1 MKYEY
6 NGKTLNIPDD
16 FIQNAMKNLSI
27 DEDEAIQLW
36 LEDNDYEVNEEQM
49 ALDAKA
55 KANVKVANIVKAR
68 AAEPSKKK
76 TQRERVKKED
86 PTKEGV
92 IAALAKALPE
102 LANAENVTI
111 VNAGTQHNV
120 IPDLCTFT
128 IDVRSNELY
137 SNHEL
142 FQLISK
148 EIHGEVKARSF
159 RLNSSHIPTHHP
171 LVQSLISMGK
181 VPFGS
186 PTLSDQALMP
196 FPSLKMGPG
205 ESSRSHTADEYIEIT
220 EIADAISTYTN
231 LLQNISL

>member
-68 AAEPSKKK
+68 AADPGKKK

-111 VNAGTQHNV
+111 VNAGKL
-120 IPDLCTFT
+120 ITFT
-128 IDVRSNELY
+128 LGEDTYKLDLVR
-137 SNHEL
+137 
-142 FQLISK
+142 QR
-148 EIHGEVKARSF
+148 KA
-159 RLNSSHIPTHHP
+159 
-171 LVQSLISMGK
+171 K
-181 VPFGS
+181 
-186 PTLSDQALMP
+186 
-196 FPSLKMGPG
+196 
-205 ESSRSHTADEYIEIT
+205 
-220 EIADAISTYTN
+220 
-231 LLQNISL
+231 

>member
-36 LEDNDYEVNEEQM
+36 LEDNDYEINEEQM

-68 AAEPSKKK
+68 AADPGKKK

-111 VNAGTQHNV
+111 VNTGKL
-120 IPDLCTFT
+120 ITFT
-128 IDVRSNELY
+128 IGEDTYKLDLVR
-137 SNHEL
+137 
-142 FQLISK
+142 QR
-148 EIHGEVKARSF
+148 KA
-159 RLNSSHIPTHHP
+159 
-171 LVQSLISMGK
+171 K
-181 VPFGS
+181 
-186 PTLSDQALMP
+186 
-196 FPSLKMGPG
+196 
-205 ESSRSHTADEYIEIT
+205 
-220 EIADAISTYTN
+220 
-231 LLQNISL
+231 

>member
-1 MKYEY
+1 MKYEF
-6 NGKTLNIPDD
+6 NGKMLNIPDD
-16 FIQNAMKNLSI
+16 FIKNAMKNLSI

-68 AAEPSKKK
+68 AAESSKKK

-111 VNAGTQHNV
+111 VNAGKL
-120 IPDLCTFT
+120 ITFT
-128 IDVRSNELY
+128 IGEDTYKLDLVR
-137 SNHEL
+137 
-142 FQLISK
+142 QR
-148 EIHGEVKARSF
+148 KA
-159 RLNSSHIPTHHP
+159 
-171 LVQSLISMGK
+171 K
-181 VPFGS
+181 
-186 PTLSDQALMP
+186 
-196 FPSLKMGPG
+196 
-205 ESSRSHTADEYIEIT
+205 
-220 EIADAISTYTN
+220 
-231 LLQNISL
+231 

>member
-68 AAEPSKKK
+68 AAEPAKKK

-111 VNAGTQHNV
+111 VNAGKL
-120 IPDLCTFT
+120 ITFT
-128 IDVRSNELY
+128 IGEDTYKLDLVR
-137 SNHEL
+137 
-142 FQLISK
+142 QRK
-148 EIHGEVKARSF
+148 TK
-159 RLNSSHIPTHHP
+159 
-171 LVQSLISMGK
+171 
-181 VPFGS
+181 
-186 PTLSDQALMP
+186 
-196 FPSLKMGPG
+196 
-205 ESSRSHTADEYIEIT
+205 
-220 EIADAISTYTN
+220 
-231 LLQNISL
+231 

>member
-16 FIQNAMKNLSI
+16 FIQNAMKTLSI

-68 AAEPSKKK
+68 AADPGKKK

-111 VNAGTQHNV
+111 VNAGKL
-120 IPDLCTFT
+120 ITFT
-128 IDVRSNELY
+128 IGEDTYKLDLVR
-137 SNHEL
+137 
-142 FQLISK
+142 QR
-148 EIHGEVKARSF
+148 KA
-159 RLNSSHIPTHHP
+159 
-171 LVQSLISMGK
+171 K
-181 VPFGS
+181 
-186 PTLSDQALMP
+186 
-196 FPSLKMGPG
+196 
-205 ESSRSHTADEYIEIT
+205 
-220 EIADAISTYTN
+220 
-231 LLQNISL
+231 

>member
-27 DEDEAIQLW
+27 NEDEAIQLW

-68 AAEPSKKK
+68 AAEPAKKK

-111 VNAGTQHNV
+111 VNAGKL
-120 IPDLCTFT
+120 ITFT
-128 IDVRSNELY
+128 IGEDTYKLDLVR
-137 SNHEL
+137 
-142 FQLISK
+142 QR
-148 EIHGEVKARSF
+148 KA
-159 RLNSSHIPTHHP
+159 
-171 LVQSLISMGK
+171 K
-181 VPFGS
+181 
-186 PTLSDQALMP
+186 
-196 FPSLKMGPG
+196 
-205 ESSRSHTADEYIEIT
+205 
-220 EIADAISTYTN
+220 
-231 LLQNISL
+231 

>member
-36 LEDNDYEVNEEQM
+36 LEDNDYEVNAEQM

-68 AAEPSKKK
+68 AAEPAKKK
-76 TQRERVKKED
+76 TQRERIKKED

-111 VNAGTQHNV
+111 VNAGKL
-120 IPDLCTFT
+120 ITFT
-128 IDVRSNELY
+128 IGEDTYKLDLVR
-137 SNHEL
+137 
-142 FQLISK
+142 QR
-148 EIHGEVKARSF
+148 KA
-159 RLNSSHIPTHHP
+159 
-171 LVQSLISMGK
+171 K
-181 VPFGS
+181 
-186 PTLSDQALMP
+186 
-196 FPSLKMGPG
+196 
-205 ESSRSHTADEYIEIT
+205 
-220 EIADAISTYTN
+220 
-231 LLQNISL
+231 

>member
-111 VNAGTQHNV
+111 VNTGKL
-120 IPDLCTFT
+120 ITFT
-128 IDVRSNELY
+128 IGEDTYKLDLVR
-137 SNHEL
+137 
-142 FQLISK
+142 QR
-148 EIHGEVKARSF
+148 KA
-159 RLNSSHIPTHHP
+159 
-171 LVQSLISMGK
+171 K
-181 VPFGS
+181 
-186 PTLSDQALMP
+186 
-196 FPSLKMGPG
+196 
-205 ESSRSHTADEYIEIT
+205 
-220 EIADAISTYTN
+220 
-231 LLQNISL
+231 

>member
-68 AAEPSKKK
+68 AAEPSKEK
-76 TQRERVKKED
+76 TQRGRVKKED

-111 VNAGTQHNV
+111 VNAGKL
-120 IPDLCTFT
+120 ITFT
-128 IDVRSNELY
+128 IGEDTYKLDLVR
-137 SNHEL
+137 
-142 FQLISK
+142 QR
-148 EIHGEVKARSF
+148 KA
-159 RLNSSHIPTHHP
+159 
-171 LVQSLISMGK
+171 K
-181 VPFGS
+181 
-186 PTLSDQALMP
+186 
-196 FPSLKMGPG
+196 
-205 ESSRSHTADEYIEIT
+205 
-220 EIADAISTYTN
+220 
-231 LLQNISL
+231 

>member
-68 AAEPSKKK
+68 AAESSKKK

-111 VNAGTQHNV
+111 VNAGKL
-120 IPDLCTFT
+120 ITFT
-128 IDVRSNELY
+128 IGEDTYKLDLVR
-137 SNHEL
+137 
-142 FQLISK
+142 QR
-148 EIHGEVKARSF
+148 KA
-159 RLNSSHIPTHHP
+159 
-171 LVQSLISMGK
+171 K
-181 VPFGS
+181 
-186 PTLSDQALMP
+186 
-196 FPSLKMGPG
+196 
-205 ESSRSHTADEYIEIT
+205 
-220 EIADAISTYTN
+220 
-231 LLQNISL
+231 

>member
-6 NGKTLNIPDD
+6 NGKNLNIPDD

-68 AAEPSKKK
+68 AADPGKKK

-92 IAALAKALPE
+92 IVALAKALPE

-111 VNAGTQHNV
+111 VNAGKL
-120 IPDLCTFT
+120 ITFT
-128 IDVRSNELY
+128 IGEDTYKLDLVR
-137 SNHEL
+137 
-142 FQLISK
+142 QR
-148 EIHGEVKARSF
+148 KA
-159 RLNSSHIPTHHP
+159 
-171 LVQSLISMGK
+171 K
-181 VPFGS
+181 
-186 PTLSDQALMP
+186 
-196 FPSLKMGPG
+196 
-205 ESSRSHTADEYIEIT
+205 
-220 EIADAISTYTN
+220 
-231 LLQNISL
+231 

>member
-68 AAEPSKKK
+68 AVEPAKKK

-111 VNAGTQHNV
+111 VNAGKL
-120 IPDLCTFT
+120 ITFT
-128 IDVRSNELY
+128 IGEDTYKLDLVR
-137 SNHEL
+137 
-142 FQLISK
+142 QR
-148 EIHGEVKARSF
+148 KA
-159 RLNSSHIPTHHP
+159 
-171 LVQSLISMGK
+171 K
-181 VPFGS
+181 
-186 PTLSDQALMP
+186 
-196 FPSLKMGPG
+196 
-205 ESSRSHTADEYIEIT
+205 
-220 EIADAISTYTN
+220 
-231 LLQNISL
+231 

>member
-16 FIQNAMKNLSI
+16 FIQNAMTNLSI

-68 AAEPSKKK
+68 AADPSKKK

-92 IAALAKALPE
+92 IAAFAKALPE

-111 VNAGTQHNV
+111 VNAGKL
-120 IPDLCTFT
+120 ITFT
-128 IDVRSNELY
+128 IGEDTYKLDLVR
-137 SNHEL
+137 
-142 FQLISK
+142 QR
-148 EIHGEVKARSF
+148 KA
-159 RLNSSHIPTHHP
+159 
-171 LVQSLISMGK
+171 K
-181 VPFGS
+181 
-186 PTLSDQALMP
+186 
-196 FPSLKMGPG
+196 
-205 ESSRSHTADEYIEIT
+205 
-220 EIADAISTYTN
+220 
-231 LLQNISL
+231 

>member
-68 AAEPSKKK
+68 AADPGKKK

-111 VNAGTQHNV
+111 VNAGKL
-120 IPDLCTFT
+120 ITFT
-128 IDVRSNELY
+128 IGEDTYKLDLVR
-137 SNHEL
+137 
-142 FQLISK
+142 QR
-148 EIHGEVKARSF
+148 KA
-159 RLNSSHIPTHHP
+159 
-171 LVQSLISMGK
+171 K
-181 VPFGS
+181 
-186 PTLSDQALMP
+186 
-196 FPSLKMGPG
+196 
-205 ESSRSHTADEYIEIT
+205 
-220 EIADAISTYTN
+220 
-231 LLQNISL
+231 

>member
-1 MKYEY
+1 MKYEF

-27 DEDEAIQLW
+27 DEGEAIQLW
-36 LEDNDYEVNEEQM
+36 LEDNDFEVNEEQK

-68 AAEPSKKK
+68 AAEPGKKK

-111 VNAGTQHNV
+111 VNTGKL
-120 IPDLCTFT
+120 ITFT
-128 IDVRSNELY
+128 IGEDTYKLDLVR
-137 SNHEL
+137 
-142 FQLISK
+142 QR
-148 EIHGEVKARSF
+148 KA
-159 RLNSSHIPTHHP
+159 
-171 LVQSLISMGK
+171 K
-181 VPFGS
+181 
-186 PTLSDQALMP
+186 
-196 FPSLKMGPG
+196 
-205 ESSRSHTADEYIEIT
+205 
-220 EIADAISTYTN
+220 
-231 LLQNISL
+231 

>member
-68 AAEPSKKK
+68 AADPGKKK

-111 VNAGTQHNV
+111 VNTGKL
-120 IPDLCTFT
+120 ITFT
-128 IDVRSNELY
+128 IGEDTYKLDLVR
-137 SNHEL
+137 
-142 FQLISK
+142 QR
-148 EIHGEVKARSF
+148 KA
-159 RLNSSHIPTHHP
+159 
-171 LVQSLISMGK
+171 K
-181 VPFGS
+181 
-186 PTLSDQALMP
+186 
-196 FPSLKMGPG
+196 
-205 ESSRSHTADEYIEIT
+205 
-220 EIADAISTYTN
+220 
-231 LLQNISL
+231 

>member
-68 AAEPSKKK
+68 AADPGKKK

-111 VNAGTQHNV
+111 VNAGNL
-120 IPDLCTFT
+120 ITFT
-128 IDVRSNELY
+128 IGEDTYKLDLVR
-137 SNHEL
+137 
-142 FQLISK
+142 QR
-148 EIHGEVKARSF
+148 KA
-159 RLNSSHIPTHHP
+159 
-171 LVQSLISMGK
+171 K
-181 VPFGS
+181 
-186 PTLSDQALMP
+186 
-196 FPSLKMGPG
+196 
-205 ESSRSHTADEYIEIT
+205 
-220 EIADAISTYTN
+220 
-231 LLQNISL
+231 

>member
-68 AAEPSKKK
+68 AADPSKKK

-92 IAALAKALPE
+92 IASLAKALPE

-111 VNAGTQHNV
+111 VNAGKL
-120 IPDLCTFT
+120 ITFT
-128 IDVRSNELY
+128 IGEDTYKLDLVR
-137 SNHEL
+137 
-142 FQLISK
+142 QR
-148 EIHGEVKARSF
+148 KA
-159 RLNSSHIPTHHP
+159 
-171 LVQSLISMGK
+171 K
-181 VPFGS
+181 
-186 PTLSDQALMP
+186 
-196 FPSLKMGPG
+196 
-205 ESSRSHTADEYIEIT
+205 
-220 EIADAISTYTN
+220 
-231 LLQNISL
+231 

>member
-55 KANVKVANIVKAR
+55 KANVKIANIVKAR
-68 AAEPSKKK
+68 AADPVKKK
-76 TQRERVKKED
+76 TQRERVKKDD

-111 VNAGTQHNV
+111 VNAGKL
-120 IPDLCTFT
+120 ITFT
-128 IDVRSNELY
+128 IGEDTYKLDLVR
-137 SNHEL
+137 
-142 FQLISK
+142 QR
-148 EIHGEVKARSF
+148 KA
-159 RLNSSHIPTHHP
+159 
-171 LVQSLISMGK
+171 K
-181 VPFGS
+181 
-186 PTLSDQALMP
+186 
-196 FPSLKMGPG
+196 
-205 ESSRSHTADEYIEIT
+205 
-220 EIADAISTYTN
+220 
-231 LLQNISL
+231 

>member
-68 AAEPSKKK
+68 AAEPVKKK

-111 VNAGTQHNV
+111 VNAGKL
-120 IPDLCTFT
+120 ITFT
-128 IDVRSNELY
+128 IGEDTYKLDLVR
-137 SNHEL
+137 
-142 FQLISK
+142 QR
-148 EIHGEVKARSF
+148 KA
-159 RLNSSHIPTHHP
+159 
-171 LVQSLISMGK
+171 K
-181 VPFGS
+181 
-186 PTLSDQALMP
+186 
-196 FPSLKMGPG
+196 
-205 ESSRSHTADEYIEIT
+205 
-220 EIADAISTYTN
+220 
-231 LLQNISL
+231 

>member
-68 AAEPSKKK
+68 AAESSKKK

-111 VNAGTQHNV
+111 VDAGKL
-120 IPDLCTFT
+120 ITFT
-128 IDVRSNELY
+128 IGEDTYKLDLVR
-137 SNHEL
+137 
-142 FQLISK
+142 QR
-148 EIHGEVKARSF
+148 KA
-159 RLNSSHIPTHHP
+159 
-171 LVQSLISMGK
+171 K
-181 VPFGS
+181 
-186 PTLSDQALMP
+186 
-196 FPSLKMGPG
+196 
-205 ESSRSHTADEYIEIT
+205 
-220 EIADAISTYTN
+220 
-231 LLQNISL
+231 

>member
-16 FIQNAMKNLSI
+16 FVQNAMKNLSI

-68 AAEPSKKK
+68 AADPGKKK

-111 VNAGTQHNV
+111 VNAGKL
-120 IPDLCTFT
+120 ITFT
-128 IDVRSNELY
+128 IGEDTYKLDLVR
-137 SNHEL
+137 
-142 FQLISK
+142 QR
-148 EIHGEVKARSF
+148 KA
-159 RLNSSHIPTHHP
+159 
-171 LVQSLISMGK
+171 K
-181 VPFGS
+181 
-186 PTLSDQALMP
+186 
-196 FPSLKMGPG
+196 
-205 ESSRSHTADEYIEIT
+205 
-220 EIADAISTYTN
+220 
-231 LLQNISL
+231 

>member
-16 FIQNAMKNLSI
+16 FIQKAMKNLSI

-68 AAEPSKKK
+68 AAEPAKKK

-111 VNAGTQHNV
+111 VNAGKL
-120 IPDLCTFT
+120 ITFT
-128 IDVRSNELY
+128 IGEDTYKLDLVR
-137 SNHEL
+137 
-142 FQLISK
+142 QR
-148 EIHGEVKARSF
+148 KA
-159 RLNSSHIPTHHP
+159 
-171 LVQSLISMGK
+171 K
-181 VPFGS
+181 
-186 PTLSDQALMP
+186 
-196 FPSLKMGPG
+196 
-205 ESSRSHTADEYIEIT
+205 
-220 EIADAISTYTN
+220 
-231 LLQNISL
+231 

>member
-36 LEDNDYEVNEEQM
+36 LEDNDYEINEEQM

-68 AAEPSKKK
+68 AADPGKKK

-102 LANAENVTI
+102 LANAENITI
-111 VNAGTQHNV
+111 VNAGKL
-120 IPDLCTFT
+120 ITFT
-128 IDVRSNELY
+128 IGEDTYKLDLVR
-137 SNHEL
+137 
-142 FQLISK
+142 QR
-148 EIHGEVKARSF
+148 KA
-159 RLNSSHIPTHHP
+159 
-171 LVQSLISMGK
+171 K
-181 VPFGS
+181 
-186 PTLSDQALMP
+186 
-196 FPSLKMGPG
+196 
-205 ESSRSHTADEYIEIT
+205 
-220 EIADAISTYTN
+220 
-231 LLQNISL
+231 

>member
-55 KANVKVANIVKAR
+55 KANIKVANIVKAR
-68 AAEPSKKK
+68 AADPGKKK

-111 VNAGTQHNV
+111 VNAGKL
-120 IPDLCTFT
+120 ITFT
-128 IDVRSNELY
+128 IGEDTYKLDLVR
-137 SNHEL
+137 
-142 FQLISK
+142 QR
-148 EIHGEVKARSF
+148 KA
-159 RLNSSHIPTHHP
+159 
-171 LVQSLISMGK
+171 K
-181 VPFGS
+181 
-186 PTLSDQALMP
+186 
-196 FPSLKMGPG
+196 
-205 ESSRSHTADEYIEIT
+205 
-220 EIADAISTYTN
+220 
-231 LLQNISL
+231 

>member
-27 DEDEAIQLW
+27 GEDEAIQLW
-36 LEDNDYEVNEEQM
+36 LEDNDYEINEEQM

-68 AAEPSKKK
+68 AADPSKKK

-111 VNAGTQHNV
+111 VNAGKL
-120 IPDLCTFT
+120 ITFT
-128 IDVRSNELY
+128 IGEDTYKLDLVR
-137 SNHEL
+137 
-142 FQLISK
+142 QR
-148 EIHGEVKARSF
+148 KA
-159 RLNSSHIPTHHP
+159 
-171 LVQSLISMGK
+171 K
-181 VPFGS
+181 
-186 PTLSDQALMP
+186 
-196 FPSLKMGPG
+196 
-205 ESSRSHTADEYIEIT
+205 
-220 EIADAISTYTN
+220 
-231 LLQNISL
+231 

>member
-6 NGKTLNIPDD
+6 NGKTLNIPDE

-68 AAEPSKKK
+68 AAEPAKKK

-111 VNAGTQHNV
+111 VNAGKL
-120 IPDLCTFT
+120 ITFT
-128 IDVRSNELY
+128 IGDDTYKLDLVR
-137 SNHEL
+137 
-142 FQLISK
+142 QR
-148 EIHGEVKARSF
+148 KA
-159 RLNSSHIPTHHP
+159 
-171 LVQSLISMGK
+171 K
-181 VPFGS
+181 
-186 PTLSDQALMP
+186 
-196 FPSLKMGPG
+196 
-205 ESSRSHTADEYIEIT
+205 
-220 EIADAISTYTN
+220 
-231 LLQNISL
+231 

>member
-68 AAEPSKKK
+68 AAEPGKKK

-92 IAALAKALPE
+92 IAALAKVLPE

-111 VNAGTQHNV
+111 VNAGKL
-120 IPDLCTFT
+120 ITFT
-128 IDVRSNELY
+128 IGEDTYKLDLVR
-137 SNHEL
+137 
-142 FQLISK
+142 QR
-148 EIHGEVKARSF
+148 KA
-159 RLNSSHIPTHHP
+159 
-171 LVQSLISMGK
+171 K
-181 VPFGS
+181 
-186 PTLSDQALMP
+186 
-196 FPSLKMGPG
+196 
-205 ESSRSHTADEYIEIT
+205 
-220 EIADAISTYTN
+220 
-231 LLQNISL
+231 

>member
-111 VNAGTQHNV
+111 VNAGKL
-120 IPDLCTFT
+120 ITFT
-128 IDVRSNELY
+128 ICEDTYKLDLVRQRKAKY
-137 SNHEL
+137 AH
-142 FQLISK
+142 FQN
-148 EIHGEVKARSF
+148 F
-159 RLNSSHIPTHHP
+159 PFHP
-171 LVQSLISMGK
+171 LSFLI
-181 VPFGS
+181 
-186 PTLSDQALMP
+186 Q
-196 FPSLKMGPG
+196 
-205 ESSRSHTADEYIEIT
+205 
-220 EIADAISTYTN
+220 
-231 LLQNISL
+231 